1 MLIGICKVKLIIP
14 ENHSLK
20 GKRQILSSLI
30 NRIRNKYQVAI
41 AEVEQ
46 HDNWQLATLG
56 ISAVSNEG
64 RHLESLFSNII
75 RHIEENSGEYHL
87 HDHSHEILSGF

>member
-1 MLIGICKVKLIIP
+1 MLVGVCKVKLSFP

-30 NRIRNKYQVAI
+30 SRIRNKYQVAI
-41 AEVEQ
+41 AEVDQ
-46 HDNWQLATLG
+46 QDIWQLATLG

-64 RHLESLFSNII
+64 RHLESLFTHII
-75 RHIEENSGEYHL
+75 QYLHENSGKYHL
-87 HDHSHEILSGF
+87 LDQAHEILSGF